1 MKISYDSSK
10 FGGHR
15 YCGSREIMFL
25 VSQTPQ
31 KMKFSIKIFFSK
43 CDQIHSF
50 LLIWS
55 HLMKKSLMENFFC
68 TVLRY
73 ITRSH
78 DQRFMKLYGWKLLI
92 ICHYSGKF
100 GSHKHCSCD
109 DMFLVIKR
117 QDSTCFYSNLPL
129 IFFSIAHDMKVC
141 GMLCSVLVT
150 RIKSND
156 KWSNRE
162 NFSRLIQ
169 KYRRE
174 GNRKK
179 KTRSCWRLTRLHF
192 ELSSLIL

>member
-1 MKISYDSSK
+1 
-10 FGGHR
+10 
-15 YCGSREIMFL
+15 
-25 VSQTPQ
+25 
-31 KMKFSIKIFFSK
+31 
-43 CDQIHSF
+43 
-50 LLIWS
+50 
-55 HLMKKSLMENFFC
+55 
-68 TVLRY
+68 
-73 ITRSH
+73 
-78 DQRFMKLYGWKLLI
+78 
-92 ICHYSGKF
+92 
-100 GSHKHCSCD
+100 
-109 DMFLVIKR
+109 MFLVIKR

-192 ELSSLIL
+192 ELSSLILSSLVAWRCNVWYYQVTTQLVSWSNGHVTLRVRACHGRSAPLLVLC

>member
-1 MKISYDSSK
+1 MRPNSQFPVDLVTFNEEILNGKLFLHSVTLYHKATWSK
-10 FGGHR
+10 VHVTLWV
-15 YCGSREIMFL
+15 EA
-25 VSQTPQ
+25 
-31 KMKFSIKIFFSK
+31 
-43 CDQIHSF
+43 
-50 LLIWS
+50 S
-55 HLMKKSLMENFFC
+55 HNS
-68 TVLRY
+68 
-73 ITRSH
+73 
-78 DQRFMKLYGWKLLI
+78 
-92 ICHYSGKF
+92 HYSGKF
-100 GSHKHCSCD
+100 GSHRHCSCD